1 MEISDLK
8 EGRTVELKVKNVMY
22 PYRDRYSVNMIIP
35 EFNYYTGQVVYEKW
49 YKPTQVGLTT
59 GEAWFKVRRIDMHRI
74 VEINGVEIEPVP
86 EEIPTTAKVFTVLGS
101 KGEEYEVT
109 FDGPNS
115 KCTCK
120 GFQFRGTCKH
130 IAQQFST
137 VPDVAIKPNF
147 TARAV
152 ESEQAEPVI
161 EEAKEENMSEKL
173 FTVTGFSTK
182 DGKIKARF
190 ATDMTRIKT
199 LIKTGHTDIQLY
211 DLSKPATKLEALKYL
226 HDKNIP
232 GEAGVAIAK
241 EFAKRSKRAVADL
254 VKEGPAV
261 AQEAVA

>member
-1 MEISDLK
+1 MELI
-8 EGRTVELKVKNVMY
+8 EGKRIKLKVKNVMY

-35 EFNYYTGQVVYEKW
+35 EFNYYEGQVVYEKW
-49 YKPTQVGLTT
+49 FKKDQVGLTT
-59 GEAWFKVRRIDMHRI
+59 GEDWFPVRTIQKHRI
-74 VEINGVEIEPVP
+74 VEVNGVEIEPI
-86 EEIPTTAKVFTVLGS
+86 EEEVYPTAKVFKVLGS

-120 GFQFRGTCKH
+120 GFMFRGTCKH
-130 IAQQFST
+130 IAQEFSP
-137 VPDVAIKPNF
+137 VPDVAKPNPA
-147 TARAV
+147 TRVA
-152 ESEQAEPVI
+152 ESVQAEPVI
-161 EEAKEENMSEKL
+161 ETKEENMSEKL

-211 DLSKPATKLEALKYL
+211 DLPKPATKLEALKYL

>member
-1 MEISDLK
+1 MELA
-8 EGRTVELKVKNVMY
+8 EGKRVQLKVKNVMW
-22 PYRDRYSVNMIIP
+22 PYKDRYAPYCNIK
-35 EFNYYTGQVVYEKW
+35 EFNYYEGQIVYEKW
-49 YKPTQVGLTT
+49 YKESQIGLTT
-59 GEAWFKVRRIDMHRI
+59 GEDWFPVRTIEKHRI
-74 VEINGVEIEPVP
+74 VEVNGVEIEPF
-86 EEIPTTAKVFTVLGS
+86 EEVVYPTAKVFKVLGS

-120 GFQFRGTCKH
+120 GFMFRGTCKH
-130 IAQQFST
+130 IAQEFSY
-137 VPDVAIKPNF
+137 VPDKAKTNTVVRS
-147 TARAV
+147 T
-152 ESEQAEPVI
+152 ESVQAEPVVKM
-161 EEAKEENMSEKL
+161 KEENMSEKL

-211 DLSKPATKLEALKYL
+211 DLPKPATKLEALKYL
-226 HDKNIP
+226 HDKSIP

-241 EFAKRSKRAVADL
+241 EYAKRSKRAVADL

-261 AQEAVA
+261 AQEATA

>member
-1 MEISDLK
+1 MELQAGK
-8 EGRTVELKVKNVMY
+8 LVELKVKNVMY
-22 PYRDRYSVNMIIP
+22 PYRDRYARHMFIP
-35 EFNYYTGQVVYEKW
+35 EFNYYKGQVVYEKW
-49 YKPTQVGLTT
+49 YKPDQVGLTT
-59 GEAWFKVRRIDMHRI
+59 GEDWFKVRRLDLHRI
-74 VEINGVEIEPVP
+74 VEINGVEIEPIP
-86 EEIPTTAKVFTVLGS
+86 EVIPSTAKVFTVLGS

-130 IAQQFST
+130 IAQEFST
-137 VPDVAIKPNF
+137 VPDVAKPNL
-147 TARAV
+147 TTRVV

-161 EEAKEENMSEKL
+161 EIEEENMSEKL

-211 DLSKPATKLEALKYL
+211 DLPKPATKLEALQYL
-226 HDKNIP
+226 HDKGVP
-232 GEAGVAIAK
+232 GDAGIAIAK
-241 EFAKRSKRAVADL
+241 EYAKRSKRAVADL
-254 VKEGPAV
+254 VKEGPATSLES
-261 AQEAVA
+261 EAVA